1 MNSHNLLNHN
11 RAEAVIDLS
20 AIERNIKHLMSK
32 SGKPALAVVKAD
44 AYGHGLIPV
53 AKKAIAS
60 GVSWLGVALLE
71 EAIAL
76 RESGVTAPILAWL
89 TPTTDD
95 FVVALEKKI
104 DIGVPSLAHL
114 EIIESVAR
122 ANNVA
127 ARVHLEVDTGMT
139 RGGALYEW
147 DELILAA
154 RKAEQA
160 GSIKVIGV
168 WSHFAR
174 ADEPGHEFNVLQRN
188 NFVVALDAA
197 RQAGLN
203 PEVVHLSN
211 SAATINDRDSHFD
224 LIRLGIAMY
233 GLSPDVKSMGSS
245 DQLGLTPA
253 LSLRAR
259 VHLVKDVPAGSQ
271 VGYGGS
277 AITTQDTK
285 IGIVA
290 MGYADGVPRNANN
303 SVGVL
308 VGNKM
313 SPIIGRVSMD
323 QFVVDL
329 GKESQVRAG
338 DWAYLI
344 GAMIGSDKT
353 ASYTSDT
360 CYTADSW
367 AGACGTINYEI
378 VTRIGP
384 RVKRIYL
391 D

>member
-89 TPTTDD
+89 APTTDD
-95 FVVALEKKI
+95 FAVALEKKI

-245 DQLGLTPA
+245 DQLGLTPT